1 MTDKIISDLTSDLN
15 KHKHA
20 LKSLAMMHDKL
31 NAEYKAV
38 IKAHDDKVDIC
49 KSFQKIFNDM
59 MPEFKKRDSII
70 DVAHSIRDYAM
81 QAFQAEGVFPL
92 EFYSAVQ
99 LFDDLMKG
107 YSKMHEEELK

>member
-20 LKSLAMMHDKL
+20 LKALAMMHDKL
-31 NAEYKAV
+31 TAEYQAV

-59 MPEFKKRDSII
+59 MPEFKKRDTII
-70 DVAHSIRDYAM
+70 DIARTIRDCAM
-81 QAFQAEGVFPL
+81 QVFQAEGAFPL
-92 EFYSAVQ
+92 EFYSAVKA
-99 LFDDLMKG
+99 FDELLKG